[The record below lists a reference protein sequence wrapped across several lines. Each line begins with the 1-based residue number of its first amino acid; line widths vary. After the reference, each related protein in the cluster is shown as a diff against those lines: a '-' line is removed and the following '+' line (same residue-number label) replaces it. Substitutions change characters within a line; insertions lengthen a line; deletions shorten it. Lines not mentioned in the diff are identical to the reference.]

1 MEKHRTEQKSTKLTA
16 RNVVRSRELISIE
29 RLLRNTLVDSNATA
43 ADSRV
48 SQVSSTAITLIPV
61 QKYRTCPSLEASPK
75 NSTRRSRNVNSYV
88 LTVID

>member
-1 MEKHRTEQKSTKLTA
+1 MEQRSTKLTA
-16 RNVVRSRELISIE
+16 RNVVRSRELISTE
-29 RLLRNTLVDSNATA
+29 RPLRNILGDSNVTA

-61 QKYRTCPSLEASPK
+61 QRRPMYQSSEASPK
-75 NSTRRSRNVNSYV
+75 NFTGRCRNVNSYV